1 MGTDGKPTGLTY
13 TVAAGEGKEGA
24 ETAGGIAA
32 GKYGSLYVNADGSYT
47 YKLNN
52 QLQAVQ
58 ELGEDDE
65 PLTEIFTIYV
75 KDKDGGVTS
84 QKITVTINGTNDLPV
99 LELDK
104 PVLDIKEGDE
114 DVPLTAEKRKKR

>member
-1 MGTDGKPTGLTY
+1 MT
-13 TVAAGEGKEGA
+13 
-24 ETAGGIAA
+24 
-32 GKYGSLYVNADGSYT
+32 ADGSYT

-114 DVPLTAEKRKKR
+114 DVSGQGHSLGCG